1 MLKEDIAENFQG
13 FSWGYQPIVDG
24 ETKEIIGAEMLL
36 YWERSELF
44 QLELDE
50 MIQILEKNRLLN
62 KIGRWMFQTGCE
74 TLGVCLEGVK
84 DAEQL
89 KLVEDMVFDYM
100 QGELFGKA
108 TDTRLTF
115 K

>member
-50 MIQILEKNRLLN
+50 M
-62 KIGRWMFQTGCE
+62 FQTGCE

-100 QGELFGKA
+100 QGKLFGKA

>member
-1 MLKEDIAENFQG
+1 MKIMLDDFGVGYASIGLLKNDFVDIVK
-13 FSWGYQPIVDG
+13 VDG
-24 ETKEIIGAEMLL
+24 SIVRGVVN
-36 YWERSELF
+36 SSF
-44 QLELDE
+44 DLEFIRFIVKSCHDRG
-50 MIQILEKNRLLN
+50 M
-62 KIGRWMFQTGCE
+62 
-74 TLGVCLEGVK
+74 GVCLEGVE

-108 TDTRLTF
+108 TDARLTF